1 MDLNPLKITLVIF
14 HLKTIRQK
22 VNCNEYQEI
31 ENLFSLSF
39 EYLNE
44 NLKDEGLQKELKQ
57 IVANM
62 NIEYIKK
69 SINYIYYNK
78 DKRFINC
85 YNIKID
91 IEIDGK
97 RIGYYELY
105 LDNDRNFIDEF
116 FIIH

>member
-1 MDLNPLKITLVIF
+1 MN
-14 HLKTIRQK
+14 
-22 VNCNEYQEI
+22 NQEI

-44 NLKDEGLQKELKQ
+44 ILKDDEIQKELKQ

-69 SINYIYYNK
+69 SINYIHYSK
-78 DKRFINC
+78 DQRFNNC
-85 YNIKID
+85 YKIKID

-97 RIGYYELY
+97 RIGYYDLY
-105 LDNDRNFIDEF
+105 LDSDRNFIDEF